1 MKRVPA
7 ASVRATIS
15 FLFILGLIVSAR
27 GASPAQ
33 TPAAASGT
41 PAPNGAASNAAPEQ
55 PIPFSH
61 KKHSDFGLVCSSCH
75 TNPAPGVDMTIAGT
89 AKCMVCHATTE
100 KDKPSIK
107 LLTKYNNEHQPV
119 PWVQVYSVPA
129 LAFWSHQTHLEAK
142 VECAA
147 CHGDVA
153 QMETMRK
160 VTDVTTMAGC
170 EACHTAKD
178 APTGCLVCHELQLSR
193 LTRGPLPAWLRGKVA
208 R

>member
-1 MKRVPA
+1 MVRLAFSLGIIVCAYRPSFAQAPA
-7 ASVRATIS
+7 A
-15 FLFILGLIVSAR
+15 
-27 GASPAQ
+27 PAGV
-33 TPAAASGT
+33 A
-41 PAPNGAASNAAPEQ
+41 PAPSGAANAAPEQ

-61 KKHSDFGLVCSSCH
+61 KKHSDFGLPCASCH
-75 TNPAPGVDMTIAGT
+75 TNPAPGVDMTIADT

-100 KDKPSIK
+100 KDQPSIQK
-107 LLTKYNNEHQPV
+107 LKKFDDSKQPV

-142 VECAA
+142 VECAE

-170 EACHTAKD
+170 VACHTAKD

-193 LTRGPLPAWLRGKVA
+193 LSSGPLPAWLRGQSLGK
-208 R
+208 